1 MAKIIAFENNSAHYE
16 EWFENNPSVYASE
29 ILAVKETLPVKGQG
43 IEIGIGSG
51 RFAKPFNIRFGLDA
65 SIKML
70 KISFK
75 KGLKVINGIA
85 ESLPIANKSF
95 DYVLMVTTI
104 CFVDDIKKTFNEA
117 YRIIKDNGSIIIG
130 FVDKNSFI
138 GKLYQLKKDKSLFYK
153 EATFFSTSEITKYLK
168 EAGFTKFDY
177 SQTIFKNLNEIKNI
191 EPVLEGYGIG
201 SFVVI
206 KAKKRKE

>member
-1 MAKIIAFENNSAHYE
+1 LAKIKAFENNSEHYE

-29 ILAVKETLPVKGQG
+29 INALKKNIPITSKG

-51 RFAKPFNIRFGLDA
+51 RFAIPFNIRFGIDPSLT
-65 SIKML
+65 ML
-70 KISFK
+70 NISLK

-85 ESLPIANKSF
+85 ESLPITNNYF

-117 YRIIKDNGSIIIG
+117 YRIIKDNGYIIIG
-130 FVDKNSFI
+130 FVDKNSLI
-138 GKLYQLKKDKSLFYK
+138 GKLYQQKKNKSLFYK
-153 EATFFSTSEITKYLK
+153 EATFFSTSEITEYLK
-168 EAGFTKFDY
+168 ESGFTNFDY
-177 SQTIFKNLNEIKNI
+177 SQTIFKNLADISNI
-191 EPVLEGYGIG
+191 EPVLDGYGKG

-206 KAKKRKE
+206 KAKKRKD